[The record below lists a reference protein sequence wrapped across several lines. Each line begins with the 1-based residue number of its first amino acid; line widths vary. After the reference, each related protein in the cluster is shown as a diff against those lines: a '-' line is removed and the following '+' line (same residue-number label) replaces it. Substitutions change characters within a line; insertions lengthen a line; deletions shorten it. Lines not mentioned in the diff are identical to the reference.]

1 LTLFP
6 ANGYIAGERVLKKK
20 IMAEIGRL
28 LQQARVGRG
37 LTLEDAE
44 RDTRISKRY
53 LEALE
58 REDFGAFPAPFY
70 TRAFLRTYGQYLGL
84 DVAELLRTV
93 PHDRM
98 EPEVPPLPELSRPP
112 TPVFSINWVV
122 AGVVILFL
130 FAAGLLLY
138 RSGSGGDNGT
148 AAEPL
153 AVATTA
159 VEAAEGPPAELEAT
173 GVVPSEEGSSPEA
186 GVQGSPIPE
195 APSGTVPDFEGSD
208 LQSALAV
215 LQDRGLDYV
224 VVEVKNT
231 DVPEGL
237 IFDQNPAPG
246 AEAGSDDV
254 ITLVVSRGG

>member
-1 LTLFP
+1 
-6 ANGYIAGERVLKKK
+6 
-20 IMAEIGRL
+20 MAELGRI
-28 LQQARVGRG
+28 LQQARASRG
-37 LTLEDAE
+37 LTLEDSE

-58 REDFGAFPAPFY
+58 REDFAAFPAPFY

-93 PHDRM
+93 PHDRL
-98 EPEVPPLPELSRPP
+98 EPEVPPLPELTRLP

-138 RSGSGGDNGT
+138 RSGSGDENGT
-148 AAEPL
+148 PADPL

-159 VEAAEGPPAELEAT
+159 AEAVERPAPELQATGIPSGEQETASEEPAEGSA
-173 GVVPSEEGSSPEA
+173 VVSGPM
-186 GVQGSPIPE
+186 
-195 APSGTVPDFEGSD
+195 GTVPDFEGSD
-208 LQSALAV
+208 LESALTV
-215 LQDRGLDYV
+215 LRERGLDYV
-224 VVEVKNT
+224 VVEVENT

-246 AEAGSDDV
+246 TEAEGDAV
-254 ITLVVSRGG
+254 VTLVVSRGG

>member
-1 LTLFP
+1 
-6 ANGYIAGERVLKKK
+6 
-20 IMAEIGRL
+20 MAELGGI
-28 LQQARVGRG
+28 LQQARASRG

-58 REDFGAFPAPFY
+58 REDFAAFPAPFY

-93 PHDRM
+93 PHDRL
-98 EPEVPPLPELSRPP
+98 EPEVPPLPELTRPP

-138 RSGSGGDNGT
+138 RSGSGGENGT
-148 AAEPL
+148 PAEPL

-159 VEAAEGPPAELEAT
+159 AEAAEQPAPELQATVVPPTEQQGAGVPAEGNA
-173 GVVPSEEGSSPEA
+173 VVSGPM
-186 GVQGSPIPE
+186 
-195 APSGTVPDFEGSD
+195 GTVPDLEGSD
-208 LQSALAV
+208 LESAVTALRE
-215 LQDRGLDYV
+215 RGLDYV
-224 VVEVKNT
+224 VVEVENT

-237 IFDQNPAPG
+237 IFDQNPGPG
-246 AEAGSDDV
+246 AEANGDAV
-254 ITLVVSRGG
+254 VTLVVSRGG